1 MWETLL
7 GGLMGG
13 VFRILPEVL
22 KWLDRKDE
30 RKHELDMYQKEYEFA
45 ELKGLLELQ
54 QAEVALTGKELYAMT
69 EAIKEQGQTARAA
82 GKLVAAISALVRP
95 LVTYWFVVLY
105 SLVKIAHIINA
116 FSRNADWKEAL
127 ITTWS
132 ADDMAILFM
141 ILTFWFVGR
150 VWERQSK

>member
-1 MWETLL
+1 MWETLI

-30 RKHELDMYQKEYEFA
+30 RKHELDMINAEMQFA
-45 ELKGLLELQ
+45 ELRGRLEVEK
-54 QAEVALTGKELYAMT
+54 AEVALSGQELETMA

-82 GKLVAAISALVRP
+82 GKWVAAISALVRP
-95 LVTYWFVVLY
+95 LVTYWFVILY
-105 SLVKIAHIINA
+105 SLMKIAYVAKA
-116 FSRNADWKEAL
+116 FADGYDWKEVFTL
-127 ITTWS
+127 TWATS
-132 ADDMAILFM
+132 DMTILMM

-150 VWERQSK
+150 VWERQSR